1 MDKGI
6 EQLNKRMYTDRH
18 KRGSIIV
25 DAAISIPIFVLSMC
39 FLLSMIIHVGR
50 EETAMAKMLKLSQS
64 TSIACAASGMDIVD
78 ELVLTDE
85 GHFLLY
91 RPFVGKT
98 KNIDD
103 MVYIFPKSGQRYHID
118 GCSTLKEGEIT
129 SVLTNDIRRRYKPC
143 KICDPDKLPNG
154 SSVYVY
160 SDSTHVYHRQSC
172 STITKN
178 YECVTKEDAILK
190 GYTPCQ
196 ICLKNLKEILE

>member
-1 MDKGI
+1 MDKDI
-6 EQLNKRMYTDRH
+6 EQLSKRTCIGNT
-18 KRGSIIV
+18 KKGSIIV

-39 FLLSMIIHVGR
+39 FLLSMMIHIGR
-50 EETAMAKMLKLSQS
+50 EETAVSKMLKLSQS
-64 TSIACAASGMDIVD
+64 TSIACAASGMDVVD
-78 ELVLTDE
+78 ELVLADE
-85 GHFLLY
+85 GHILLY

-98 KNIDD
+98 KNVDD
-103 MVYIFPKSGQRYHID
+103 MVYIFPKSGKRFHVD

-129 SVLTNDIRRRYKPC
+129 SILTNQIRKKYQPC

-160 SDSTHVYHRQSC
+160 SDSSHVYHRQSC

-178 YECVTKEDAILK
+178 YECVGRDEAISR

-196 ICLKNLKEILE
+196 ICLKSLKEIFE